1 MRLQHT
7 ALIDHSALVSLI
19 TSSISWAQLER
30 GKLDVAYRVV
40 AAPPLVISSRTL
52 NLATQLQ
59 ARLAPNK
66 TAIATIEAPR
76 PGTRWFGQ
84 DVDTHSFA
92 VCRDELDLRMTGSST
107 ALAIAIDESE
117 LQSRFPD
124 SLDASDLI
132 QSLNHSGV
140 SRNPLASLRLRK
152 AIRWACST
160 EATPQ
165 SITGALIPLL
175 AAALKSFDGHSVER
189 TPFTQRRFAAVRAC
203 ERYMRENL
211 DRSLTILDLSRICGM
226 RARSL
231 INAFEAVT
239 GLSPMDY
246 LKRLRLTEV
255 RRSLLRADHSRT
267 RIINVAT
274 DWGFW
279 HMGHFARDY
288 RAMFGESPSRTLQA
302 HKGGGYELEF

>member
-7 ALIDHSALVSLI
+7 ALIDNSALVSLI

-30 GKLDVAYRVV
+30 GKLDVAFRVV

-84 DVDTHSFA
+84 EVDAQSLA
-92 VCRDELDLRMTGSST
+92 ICRDELDLRMTGAST

-117 LQSRFPD
+117 LHARFAD

-132 QSLNHSGV
+132 EGLNRHGV
-140 SRNPLASLRLRK
+140 SHNPLATMRLRK

-160 EATPQ
+160 LAPPRA
-165 SITGALIPLL
+165 ITGTLVPLL
-175 AAALKSFDGHSVER
+175 ANALKSFDGHSVER

-211 DRSLTILDLSRICGM
+211 DKSLTILDLSRVCGM

-255 RRSLLRADHSRT
+255 HRSLLRSDRLRT

-288 RAMFGESPSRTLQA
+288 RAMFGESPSRTLLQSQTS
-302 HKGGGYELEF
+302 LP

>member
-7 ALIDHSALVSLI
+7 ALIDQSSLI
-19 TSSISWAQLER
+19 SLINSTISWAQLER

-40 AAPPLVISSRTL
+40 ATPPLVISSRTL
-52 NLATQLQ
+52 NVAAQVH
-59 ARLAPNK
+59 AKLAPGK
-66 TAIATIEAPR
+66 IGIAIIEAPR
-76 PGTRWFGQ
+76 PGARWFGQ
-84 DVDTHSFA
+84 EVDAQSFA
-92 VCRDELDLRMTGSST
+92 VTRDELDLRMPGSSS
-107 ALAIAIDESE
+107 ALAIAIDEKE
-117 LQSRFPD
+117 LQSQFPD

-132 QSLNHSGV
+132 ESVKQSGI
-140 SRNPLASLRLRK
+140 SRNPIAAGRLR
-152 AIRWACST
+152 AAVRSVCSS
-160 EATPQ
+160 EASPQ
-165 SITGALIPLL
+165 SIIGTLIPML
-175 AAALKSFDGHSVER
+175 AGTLKTFDSHSVER
-189 TPFTQRRFAAVRAC
+189 TPFAKRRFAAVRAC
-203 ERYMRENL
+203 EGYMRENL
-211 DRSLTILDLSRICGM
+211 DKSVTIMDLSRFCGM

-255 RRSLLRADHSRT
+255 HRTLLRADRSRT

-288 RAMFGESPSRTLQA
+288 RDMFGESPSRTL
-302 HKGGGYELEF
+302 LN